1 MLRSTLLLPAALSA
15 LALGCGGK
23 AGGGTTPTGGGSAEA
38 KVEPLE
44 RTIAGTEF
52 GDVTVRRPLV
62 TVVGDPGKSAAINAA
77 LGTPATS
84 AELTDDGE
92 AGIDYQLGFNAAGLL
107 DVTIIH
113 ETIGAYP
120 DSYAQHFL
128 FDLTTGAQL
137 SGHTLFKP
145 ESLPKLA
152 KDLDAQLQVEVAAA
166 RAQGGDCVTED
177 DDPYQGHAFTIDNLR
192 DVGVNERGVVFTYDY
207 DFPHVIQACEPDG
220 TFVWTL
226 PQLDAYLA
234 PSSPLRRIGK

>member
-1 MLRSTLLLPAALSA
+1 MLRSTYLVPAALAA
-15 LALGCGGK
+15 LVFGCGGK
-23 AGGGTTPTGGGSAEA
+23 SGGATSPGGGGGVAEA
-38 KVEPLE
+38 QVEPLE
-44 RTIAGTEF
+44 RTIAGTEY
-52 GDVTVRRPLV
+52 GEVKVRRPRV
-62 TVVGDPGKSAAINAA
+62 TVVGDAAKTAAINAA

-113 ETIGAYP
+113 ETMGAYP
-120 DSYAQHFL
+120 DSYGQHFL

-145 ESLPKLA
+145 ESLPALA
-152 KDLDAQLQVEVAAA
+152 KAIDDQLQAEMAKA
-166 RAQGGDCVTED
+166 RAEQSDCVTED
-177 DDPYQGHAFTIDNLR
+177 EDPYRGQFTIDNLR
-192 DVGVNERGVVFTYDY
+192 DVGVSERGVVFSYDY
-207 DFPHVIQACEPDG
+207 DFPHVIQACEPVG
-220 TFVWTL
+220 EFVWSL

>member
-1 MLRSTLLLPAALSA
+1 MLRSTILLPAAMAA
-15 LALGCGGK
+15 LVSGCGGK
-23 AGGGTTPTGGGSAEA
+23 SGGASGPGVGGSAVA
-38 KVEPLE
+38 QVEPLE
-44 RTIAGTEF
+44 RTISGTEF
-52 GDVTVRRPLV
+52 GDVKVRRPRV
-62 TVVGDPGKSAAINAA
+62 TVVGDPAKTASINAA

-120 DSYAQHFL
+120 DTYPQHFL

-145 ESLPKLA
+145 ESLQKLA
-152 KDLDAQLQVEVAAA
+152 AAIDGQLQAEMAKARVE
-166 RAQGGDCVTED
+166 QTDCVTED
-177 DDPYQGHAFTIDNLR
+177 EDPYRGTFSLDNLR
-192 DVGVNERGVVFTYDY
+192 DVGVSERGVVFSYDY
-207 DFPHVIQACEPDG
+207 DFPHVMQACEPTG
-220 TFVWTL
+220 EFVWSL

-234 PSSPLRRIGK
+234 ASSPLRRIGK

>member
-1 MLRSTLLLPAALSA
+1 MLRSTIFLPAALAA

-23 AGGGTTPTGGGSAEA
+23 SGGSTTPGGGGSAEA
-38 KVEPLE
+38 QVEPIE
-44 RTIAGTEF
+44 RVISGTEF
-52 GDVTVRRPLV
+52 GDVKVRRPLV
-62 TVVGDPGKSAAINAA
+62 TIVGDPSKTAAINAA

-92 AGIDYQLGFNAAGLL
+92 AGIDYQLGFNNAGLL

-113 ETIGAYP
+113 ETMGAYP
-120 DSYAQHFL
+120 DSYTQHFL

-145 ESLPKLA
+145 ESLPALA
-152 KDLDAQLQVEVAAA
+152 KAIDDQLQAEVARA
-166 RAQGGDCVTED
+166 RTDNPDCVTED
-177 DDPYQGHAFTIDNLR
+177 EDPYQGHAFTPDKLR
-192 DVGVNERGVVFTYDY
+192 DVGVNERGVVFSYDY

-234 PSSPLRRIGK
+234 ASSPLRRIGK